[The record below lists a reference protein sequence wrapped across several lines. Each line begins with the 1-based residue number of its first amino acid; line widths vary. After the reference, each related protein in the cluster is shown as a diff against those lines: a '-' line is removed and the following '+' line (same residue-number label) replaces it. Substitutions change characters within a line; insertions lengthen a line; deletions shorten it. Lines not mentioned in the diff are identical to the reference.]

1 MMKKCAE
8 GCIVRSLGGRD
19 RKRVFL
25 VTGIC
30 DEESGMV
37 YIADGKL
44 HPISRPKKKN
54 LLHLAVLAAA
64 EDAETS
70 FLWGTDEELYES
82 LQGFEG
88 AQRRN
93 KEA

>member
-1 MMKKCAE
+1 MMNKCAE
-8 GCIVRSLGGRD
+8 GCIVRSLCGRD
-19 RKRVFL
+19 RKRIFL

-64 EDAETS
+64 EDVGTS
-70 FLWGTDEELYES
+70 FVCGTDKELFES

-88 AQRRN
+88 AHKRN